1 MEYLPL
7 QLFNFIKNRIS
18 QRNKRLLLSLIINLS
33 ILIIFNSSVF
43 LLLISWEGQD
53 YNFLDALYW
62 TFTIFTTLGLGDIV
76 FKSTIGHVFTIW
88 VLLSGITAFFIMT
101 PYVFFQFFQSEAR
114 APRSLRSWISGHV
127 IIIGYNQITK
137 TLINYLTHFKHT
149 YSLLVD
155 DLEQGLHFHDNGLH
169 VVVGDLH
176 DSDTFENM
184 RIKKSALIVT
194 CGSDKLNANVALTVR
209 EICTNVPIVA
219 TASSTSEEIL
229 KTAGCTHIITP
240 DVIIGKSLARR
251 ILAGDAI
258 AHIIGTFDE
267 FVIAESSATNTP
279 MVGKT
284 LKECRIRE
292 ISGVNVI
299 GVWERGGY
307 LPAGPHTKIGKN
319 SILVLAGTKQ
329 QVNDYNTLFCI
340 YNVSEAHVI
349 IIGSGNVSKAVVAE
363 LQTRHIS
370 YKIINLKQE
379 SYPAESGQI
388 NREIISDLELEEA
401 GTSEASAVIITSDDD
416 DLNIYL
422 TLYLRRLR
430 PDMHIISRSIAEKN
444 VSTLYHAGADFVL
457 SYAAVG
463 ASAIMNILRG
473 GDLLILTEGLNILRL
488 PTPLKLAGK
497 MIAES
502 DVRAKTDC
510 SIVAVQVDQKFIVNP
525 DPDVRL
531 PEKGDIYIIGNAEA
545 ERKFYSIYG

>member
-1 MEYLPL
+1 
-7 QLFNFIKNRIS
+7 
-18 QRNKRLLLSLIINLS
+18 
-33 ILIIFNSSVF
+33 

-137 TLINYLTHFKHT
+137 TLIDYLTHFKHT

-155 DLEQGLHFHDNGLH
+155 DLEEGLRFHDNGLH

-184 RIKKSALIVT
+184 RIKKSSMIVT

-209 EICTNVPIVA
+209 EISTDVPIVA
-219 TASSTSEEIL
+219 TASSNSEDIL

-299 GVWERGGY
+299 GVWERGVY

-319 SILVLAGTKQ
+319 SILVLAGTEQ
-329 QVNDYNTLFCI
+329 QINDYNTLFCI
-340 YNVSEAHVI
+340 YNVSEAQVL
-349 IIGSGNVSKAVVAE
+349 IIGSGNVGKAVVTE

-379 SYPAESGQI
+379 TYPAESGQM
-388 NREIISDLELEEA
+388 NSEIISDLELKEA

-422 TLYLRRLR
+422 TLSLRRLR

-488 PTPLKLAGK
+488 PIPLKLAGK
-497 MIAES
+497 MIAET

-525 DPDVRL
+525 YPDVRL

-545 ERKFYSIYG
+545 ERKFYRIYE